1 MLVDDVFV
9 IILAKNNKTK
19 EPFPFLLFT
28 HIWQLWPVPFNL
40 IMLRPMTFMVLVTF
54 INVITIH
61 YHIIIIITP
70 RQHQQ
75 HQEHLYL
82 AMHQYQLK
90 IFRCERAMATIS
102 FCHPCISCLQSW
114 FLLLI
119 FHSIISL
126 IYIFPHLM
134 EAYFLSLVLSLPF
147 SKDEEFLL

>member
-1 MLVDDVFV
+1 MMFCCNNTCQK
-9 IILAKNNKTK
+9 IIKQKNL
-19 EPFPFLLFT
+19 FPFYYSL
-28 HIWQLWPVPFNL
+28 IYDNICPVPFNL
-40 IMLRPMTFMVLVTF
+40 IMLRPMTFMVLLTF

-70 RQHQQ
+70 RQHKQ

-126 IYIFPHLM
+126 IY
-134 EAYFLSLVLSLPF
+134 F
-147 SKDEEFLL
+147 SSPRGGLFSFSRFVASI